1 MGNNHVINKYLKKK
15 KENFFSFLSL
25 SLSSCFFKKM
35 NFILIILLFVK
46 QNVESLEE
54 DGDIQLLLNKN
65 TTNRRLNRIYK
76 NFDSI
81 SSLIKKSELLGQKL
95 IDCELNFNLM
105 INNETKRRE
114 ELFKF
119 ESNLRFYQYMTNF
132 QTQIFKFFK

>member
-1 MGNNHVINKYLKKK
+1 
-15 KENFFSFLSL
+15 
-25 SLSSCFFKKM
+25 M